1 MNPLRPGQGLPP
13 QAIARFFA
21 LSQRRHLFL
30 VGGCG
35 DQLSLMQALLPL
47 LGEGPWAVSKAE
59 EGPLDE
65 NGADFPE
72 APAALAALLEA
83 KRVLAALP
91 RSARPGWTALLARED
106 VCALDLDAPYP
117 LLGCVVMA
125 SGLGQRFG
133 GNKLMAPLED
143 KPLLAWVLEATQGVF
158 ARRVVVTRSPQT
170 AAFCRA
176 WGAEVLLHALPAR
189 SDTVALGLRALG
201 SGLAGCAF
209 CQGDQPL
216 VSRQSLFTLALAAQR
231 WPLHILRLAWAG
243 QGGAPVLFP
252 APLLG
257 ELAALPPGS
266 GGGHVIRTHPHQVRL
281 VPAQAPQELW
291 DVDSQED
298 LARFLPFLPK
308 DFA

>member
-59 EGPLDE
+59 GGPLDE

-133 GNKLMAPLED
+133 GNKLMAPLGD

-216 VSRQSLFTLALAAQR
+216 VSRRACSPWPWRPSAGPFTSFAWPGRGREAL
-231 WPLHILRLAWAG
+231 PCSFPPPV
-243 QGGAPVLFP
+243 GGAGRS
-252 APLLG
+252 APRQRRR
-257 ELAALPPGS
+257 PCDS
-266 GGGHVIRTHPHQVRL
+266 DHPHQVRL